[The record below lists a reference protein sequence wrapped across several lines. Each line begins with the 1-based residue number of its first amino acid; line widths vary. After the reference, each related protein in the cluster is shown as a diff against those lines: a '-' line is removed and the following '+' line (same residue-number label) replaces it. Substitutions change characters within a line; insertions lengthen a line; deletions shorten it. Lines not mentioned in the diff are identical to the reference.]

1 MSKHPPSTPARLG
14 VVVPGAV
21 RPRGAPSPPRQRA
34 ATQERVQFPAYSHLS
49 GRRGA
54 AERQRG
60 TTPGGGVVVRG
71 GGAPRGSCA
80 PAESGKLAQPTA
92 FPFQRNQ
99 GPAAPPSFPERWVRP
114 PGTHSLWAWARI
126 RLLPVAEA
134 GRADRARPLLA
145 VPLTSGPGRG
155 ATPPVA
161 WVASLPSPIAA
172 ICRGLWARP
181 PGIPTGPPGRAAV
194 KPLQACPPAPSDR
207 LNKNTPTG

>member
-71 GGAPRGSCA
+71 GGRHAEAARPRSRESWHSLLRSLSRGIRGLPRLPHSLKDGFGPRG
-80 PAESGKLAQPTA
+80 PTA
-92 FPFQRNQ
+92 C
-99 GPAAPPSFPERWVRP
+99 
-114 PGTHSLWAWARI
+114 
-126 RLLPVAEA
+126 
-134 GRADRARPLLA
+134 
-145 VPLTSGPGRG
+145 GPG
-155 ATPPVA
+155 PES
-161 WVASLPSPIAA
+161 AS
-172 ICRGLWARP
+172 CLWLRLAGPTARALCWP
-181 PGIPTGPPGRAAV
+181 C
-194 KPLQACPPAPSDR
+194 L
-207 LNKNTPTG
+207 